1 MRHGTVHRELRP
13 GVIPALSRR
22 TVSLP
27 SNNNR
32 RNIPEHLLAIRL
44 SISKE
49 KTNFETIQAV
59 TVMKNGSP
67 SSLLRTF
74 SLILAFT
81 VASNA
86 LSVSGQDRRSTGEVD
101 STHVVSLDEML
112 DHVDEVVGRVEAG
125 RGSVEWKETQS
136 GTRTLSGY
144 VGTIPMTAGVSPSGA
159 RTYSIPIITV
169 DVPGGAPAVSLE
181 YNSQSSHG
189 AAGYSWEI
197 G

>member
-1 MRHGTVHRELRP
+1 MWHATVLRELRP
-13 GVIPALSRR
+13 WVILALSRR
-22 TVSLP
+22 TVFQP

-32 RNIPEHLLAIRL
+32 RNIPEQLLAIRL

-49 KTNFETIQAV
+49 KTNFETIQTV
-59 TVMKNGSP
+59 TVMKNGSS

-112 DHVDEVVGRVEAG
+112 DHVDEVVGMG
-125 RGSVEWKETQS
+125 
-136 GTRTLSGY
+136 
-144 VGTIPMTAGVSPSGA
+144 
-159 RTYSIPIITV
+159 
-169 DVPGGAPAVSLE
+169 
-181 YNSQSSHG
+181 
-189 AAGYSWEI
+189 
-197 G
+197 